1 MYIVYINKKT
11 SFTLLSM
18 GPTTMPVAIEG
29 YTAHQPARQ
38 PPGGSRAAATIYLCR
53 NPKLRIFIIQTFLRI
68 SKVPRAPSS
77 LQYCHF
83 GEKTI
88 SLISFSFNF
97 LSKR

>member
-1 MYIVYINKKT
+1 M

-53 NPKLRIFIIQTFLRI
+53 NPKLRIFTIQTLRI

-77 LQYCHF
+77 WQYCHF